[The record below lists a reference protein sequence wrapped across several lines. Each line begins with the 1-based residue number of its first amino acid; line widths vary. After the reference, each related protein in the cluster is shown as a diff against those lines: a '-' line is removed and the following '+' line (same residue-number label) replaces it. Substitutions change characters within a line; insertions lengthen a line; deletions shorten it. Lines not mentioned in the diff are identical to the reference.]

1 MVNKWTKITP
11 NEQVKRDIF
20 QSSPCSA
27 QVLFIKVLHCA
38 PAWLISSGKVR
49 ESELMEV
56 LRSPTSDMQERSLP
70 TYTAPERYLQ
80 IEGM

>member
-1 MVNKWTKITP
+1 MDQNYTQRTSQARRFSKQP
-11 NEQVKRDIF
+11 LL
-20 QSSPCSA
+20 SSG
-27 QVLFIKVLHCA
+27 LFIKVLHCA